1 MRTIKD
7 YIVLALKGVGMGAAN
22 VIPGVS
28 GGTIAFI
35 TGIMKELVDSVNE
48 IDITAIKLFFT
59 GKFKQF
65 WQKIHG
71 GFLLSVGLGI
81 VLSTFSLAALM
92 KNLLANYPIFT
103 WAFFFGL
110 ILASCYLILKDI
122 KGWKVADWMWLLLGA
137 LVGVGVCMLTPTRTP
152 DSLWFVFITGAISIC
167 AMVLPGLS
175 GSFVMV
181 ILGKYEFIMDAISTF
196 NIPVI
201 IAFALG
207 MAVGIISFCKL
218 MSLLLEKFYRQTLV
232 TMAGFILGSLVK
244 VWPWNASEHITN
256 VPGAVIFMILGVAL
270 VAGIEIVANAKSR

>member
-137 LVGVGVCMLTPTRTP
+137 LVGVGVCMLTPTQTP

-256 VPGAVIFMILGVAL
+256 VSGAVIFMILGVAL